1 MKLKK
6 KYSFWVILMMAISA
20 TVGSSVL
27 VSFGQVAFQSGFNP
41 ILMICAWILGGIL
54 ILPEIMLLLAK
65 TAISFLGNGSAY
77 YWLKKQIEW
86 LVRFD
91 WDGF

>member
-27 VSFGQVAFQSGFNP
+27 ISFGQVAF
-41 ILMICAWILGGIL
+41 
-54 ILPEIMLLLAK
+54 
-65 TAISFLGNGSAY
+65 
-77 YWLKKQIEW
+77 
-86 LVRFD
+86 
-91 WDGF
+91 